1 VIYLSLAFL
10 LPAFWFGA
18 WWMAIPIAFVLG
30 FWLQGKDAAKFALG
44 CGAAW
49 AALAFV
55 RDGDSAGAV
64 SYRMTGMFSLPSSGI
79 FLVILLLGFV
89 TGFLWFKAGGSLR
102 VLSKK

>member
-44 CGAAW
+44 C
-49 AALAFV
+49 
-55 RDGDSAGAV
+55 GDSAGAV